1 MYRVFLVDDEPF
13 IIEGLYDII
22 DWSAFGLE
30 IVGSAEN
37 GQDALE
43 ALKESSA
50 DILLTDISMPVMDGL
65 TLIREAR
72 QFRPDLKVIIL
83 SGFNEFDYIKS
94 GLKLGVENYLL
105 KPINIDELQETLA
118 NTIDKLN
125 TTRPDRLFSD
135 YDIRILRDN
144 ILYRWLTGRIA
155 PNELIERT
163 DMLEIRLDA
172 PYLVTAI
179 IRTESQFEPSY
190 EAVQRLAMEDPSML
204 PFVDIDGDLVIVFM
218 LEDKELGKEKAMS
231 TLENMQKRF
240 APSPMRISLG
250 SVEAV
255 GEGAPQSYAHAKK
268 AQEYFLLSDE
278 PAILDYSSLS
288 EKNSIENVTPQPL
301 NWSLFSKLIKAKDLE
316 QLHAAIDAE
325 FEHYQTLDG
334 VTPEYIQSM
343 AIEMMIRF
351 KMELKEI
358 KQADQPE
365 LFKAGFTQIMQAETI
380 EGLAAVVKEAATLTV
395 DSLMRD
401 VKSPIIQLLLGYVH
415 ENYAQA
421 LSLKSLS
428 QQYNIHPVYL
438 GHLFQKETNETF
450 TEYINKYRIG
460 KAKEM
465 LKETQLKVQEIAL
478 QVGYWETG
486 YFYKQF
492 KKYVGISPTDYKGLL

>member
-1 MYRVFLVDDEPF
+1 M
-13 IIEGLYDII
+13 
-22 DWSAFGLE
+22 
-30 IVGSAEN
+30 
-37 GQDALE
+37 
-43 ALKESSA
+43 
-50 DILLTDISMPVMDGL
+50 
-65 TLIREAR
+65 
-72 QFRPDLKVIIL
+72 
-83 SGFNEFDYIKS
+83 
-94 GLKLGVENYLL
+94 
-105 KPINIDELQETLA
+105 
-118 NTIDKLN
+118 
-125 TTRPDRLFSD
+125 
-135 YDIRILRDN
+135 
-144 ILYRWLTGRIA
+144 
-155 PNELIERT
+155 
-163 DMLEIRLDA
+163 
-172 PYLVTAI
+172 
-179 IRTESQFEPSY
+179 
-190 EAVQRLAMEDPSML
+190 
-204 PFVDIDGDLVIVFM
+204 
-218 LEDKELGKEKAMS
+218 
-231 TLENMQKRF
+231 
-240 APSPMRISLG
+240 
-250 SVEAV
+250 
-255 GEGAPQSYAHAKK
+255 
-268 AQEYFLLSDE
+268 
-278 PAILDYSSLS
+278 DYSLLS
-288 EKNSIENVTPQPL
+288 EKNSIENATSQPL

-316 QLHAAIDAE
+316 QLYAAIDAE

-380 EGLAAVVKEAATLTV
+380 EGLSSVVKEAATLTV

-465 LKETQLKVQEIAL
+465 LKETNLKVQEIAL